1 MELFTGGLR
10 LPNPRLVWNL
20 TSDVIASKENS
31 VCFFLTMIWRLHALK
46 KIEKIIP
53 KTLLNRGII
62 KPELNFNP
70 GLTLISLRKT
80 GTCRRISDEIWG
92 FSSFSVTCAL
102 QKKNFVLSALFSGKL
117 TSYTHGLT
125 SFILV

>member
-1 MELFTGGLR
+1 MKSDFRCDSFKGKFSLFLFDHD
-10 LPNPRLVWNL
+10 L
-20 TSDVIASKENS
+20 TIACS
-31 VCFFLTMIWRLHALK
+31 K

-70 GLTLISLRKT
+70 GLTLISLRTT

-102 QKKNFVLSALFSGKL
+102 QKKNFVLSALFGGKL
-117 TSYTHGLT
+117 ISYTHGLT
-125 SFILV
+125 SFLLV